1 MPEASVQRTVEWV
14 DTDASGHQ
22 HNSAILRWVEA
33 AEAELFRALELPD
46 YFPSAPRVQQI
57 INYKAKL
64 WFGQR
69 VTASVRVQALGRTS
83 LTLEFEVRGHPL
95 PTPAGTPDGG
105 TPDAGT
111 LDAGTPDAGTP
122 DPGTLDAGTPDAG
135 TPPAAV
141 VAAYGTVT
149 TAHVP
154 AGSATAQPWPPHMVQ
169 ALTPDALSPNTP

>member
-1 MPEASVQRTVEWV
+1 MFPEACVERTVEWV

-46 YFPSAPRVQQI
+46 YFPSAPRVKQV

-69 VTASVRVQALGRTS
+69 VTASVKVERLGRTS
-83 LTLEFEVRGHPL
+83 LTLAFEVLGHAL
-95 PTPAGTPDGG
+95 EATAHDAGASDGG
-105 TPDAGT
+105 SPA
-111 LDAGTPDAGTP
+111 
-122 DPGTLDAGTPDAG
+122 
-135 TPPAAV
+135 AAV

-154 AGSATAQPWPPHMVQ
+154 PGSLGAQPWPEHFVPR
-169 ALTPDALSPNTP
+169 LTLSH

>member
-1 MPEASVQRTVEWV
+1 MFPEACVERTVEWV

-33 AEAELFRALELPD
+33 AEAELFRRLELPD
-46 YFPSAPRVQQI
+46 YFPSAPRVQQV

-69 VTASVRVQALGRTS
+69 ITASVKVERLGRTS
-83 LTLEFEVRGHPL
+83 LTLAFEVLGHPL
-95 PTPAGTPDGG
+95 TVSGKSPDGG
-105 TPDAGT
+105 APDDGGPA
-111 LDAGTPDAGTP
+111 
-122 DPGTLDAGTPDAG
+122 
-135 TPPAAV
+135 AAV

-154 AGSATAQPWPPHMVQ
+154 AGSPSAQPWPEHF
-169 ALTPDALSPNTP
+169 LHRLSLSH